1 MANAATVAVQSKHK
15 NRIKTSRSDRVYY
28 LINNILLGIFFLIIL
43 IPLINV
49 VACSFSDSFA
59 VNSGQVF
66 LWPVKFTLDGY
77 KGVFTYPGIWR
88 AYGNSFYYTIFG
100 TVINLFMTLIAA
112 YPLARRNLPGKGVV
126 VALFMFTM
134 LFSGGMIPGYLLI
147 RDLHMINTVWSIV
160 LPGAISV
167 YNMIIARTFIQ
178 NIPVDLE
185 EAAKIDGC
193 SDFRYF
199 VSIVLPL
206 SKAVISVLML
216 YYAVGHWNDYMSA
229 LLYMNSDKKF
239 PLQLMIRGLLTR
251 AEMAQPDGMTEEQYQ
266 AMKNMADLLRYSLII
281 VSSVPV
287 LVIYPFA
294 KKYFMKGVMIGA
306 VKG

>member
-28 LINNILLGIFFLIIL
+28 LINNILLGLFFLIIL

-147 RDLHMINTVWSIV
+147 RDLHMINSVWSIV

>member
-100 TVINLFMTLIAA
+100 TAINLFMTLIAA

-147 RDLHMINTVWSIV
+147 RDLHMINSVWSIV

>member
-28 LINNILLGIFFLIIL
+28 LINNILLGLFFLIIL

>member
-15 NRIKTSRSDRVYY
+15 NRIKSSRSDRVYY
-28 LINNILLGIFFLIIL
+28 LINNILLGLFFLIIL

-147 RDLHMINTVWSIV
+147 RDLHMINSVWSIV